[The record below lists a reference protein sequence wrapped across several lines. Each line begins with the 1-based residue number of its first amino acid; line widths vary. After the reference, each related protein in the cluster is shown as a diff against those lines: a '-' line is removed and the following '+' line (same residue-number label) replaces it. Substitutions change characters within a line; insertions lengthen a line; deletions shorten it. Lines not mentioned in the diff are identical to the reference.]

1 MINTKTTP
9 HKIVYI
15 RAAEDV
21 YQALKDVAE
30 TDNRSMSNM
39 AETIIRQYLEELGK
53 LPKETALPSL
63 VTSRAV

>member
-1 MINTKTTP
+1 VVKTKTTP

-21 YQALKDVAE
+21 YEALKEVAE
-30 TDNRSMSNM
+30 ADNRSMSNM

-53 LPKETALPSL
+53 LPKENALVSL